1 MAWPASGPGRLLE
14 RYGDV
19 APRGMT
25 VHDKTRL
32 IGRLRRFFCPP
43 GRKSPKVLH
52 GKTLGPRP
60 LAFQFPAPV
69 GAPPLL
75 KGAVALRIY
84 YLARCASWLG
94 EVRLWLW
101 AALWLLLRLGFG
113 FDCGRGCGRGR
124 GFGSCCGFGFGR
136 GSCLAVLFPFSRLR
150 GKVPG
155 GRMGGDLALAVG
167 QSQSKAKAKARPN
180 SPLPNPPL
188 GPRPKEG
195 GQEPKPSFPISTRV
209 SPRKTPSGPKRRS
222 WMKPPPSWLI
232 ASRVLARVP

>member
-32 IGRLRRFFCPP
+32 IGRLRRFFCPL

-60 LAFQFPAPV
+60 LAFQIPAPV

-84 YLARCASWLG
+84 YFARCASWQG

-113 FDCGRGCGRGR
+113 FDCGRG
-124 GFGSCCGFGFGR
+124 FGSCCGFGCGFGFGR

-155 GRMGGDLALAVG
+155 GRMGEFLILLWL
-167 QSQSKAKAKARPN
+167 SAKAKARPN

-188 GPRPKEG
+188 GLRPKEG

-209 SPRKTPSGPKRRS
+209 SPRYTPSGPKRRS